1 MPRSPRLFALSVL
14 LASCTVPVLGAG
26 ELAPEILSGWSAYVA
41 ATEDRVEQELA
52 SIGSRPGRFLALDF
66 QSSAERVRHEVLSG
80 AVVMDEMRSRRA
92 DGGAIDVPSALVH
105 HWRGA
110 VFIPGV
116 TLDEVL
122 ASLQSDVPEQE
133 DVLRSAVLERGPD
146 RMRVYLRLQRKK
158 IVTAVYNTEHLV
170 TFRRLDARRASSASR
185 STRIAE
191 VKDPDTSGEREL
203 PPDEDRGFLWRLNA
217 YWRYQE
223 VPGGVIAECE
233 SLSLSRRVPFVLRL
247 VAGPIIN
254 STARESMERT
264 LLSLRQ
270 HFGALAAR

>member
-1 MPRSPRLFALSVL
+1 MPHPIRLLVLSGV
-14 LASCTVPVLGAG
+14 LASCPAPALGADA
-26 ELAPEILSGWSAYVA
+26 LAPAIVAGWTDYVA
-41 ATEDRVEQELA
+41 ATESRIAQEVALA
-52 SIGSRPGRFLALDF
+52 DSRPERFLVQDF
-66 QSSAERVRHEVLSG
+66 LPLAEQRRREVLSG
-80 AVVMDEMRSRRA
+80 AVVLGEMQSRRGNGSA
-92 DGGAIDVPSALVH
+92 LDVPSALVH

-110 VFIPGV
+110 VFIPNV
-116 TLDEVL
+116 TLEELL
-122 ASLQSDVPEQE
+122 ARLQSDVPHQE
-133 DVLRSAVLERGPD
+133 DVLRSAVLERGPN
-146 RMRVYLRLQRKK
+146 RLRVYLRLQRKK
-158 IVTAVYNTEHLV
+158 VVTAVYNSEHVV
-170 TFRRLDARRASSASR
+170 TFRRLDPHRAVSASR

-203 PPDEDRGFLWRLNA
+203 PPDEDRGFLWRLHA
-217 YWRYQE
+217 YWRYQQ

-270 HFGALAAR
+270 HFNPLAAR